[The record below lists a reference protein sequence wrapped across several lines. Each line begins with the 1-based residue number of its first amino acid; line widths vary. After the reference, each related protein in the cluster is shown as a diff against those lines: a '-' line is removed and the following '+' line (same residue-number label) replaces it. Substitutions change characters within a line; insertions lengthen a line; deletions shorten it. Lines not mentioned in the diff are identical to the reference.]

1 MGTTLDAA
9 PRAPEPQLIPVMLS
23 RSETSLTMSWCDFQQ
38 LTEILRFAHDIVRWI
53 SKCRAKLRVCSNSRR
68 YVASEMFRL
77 CRLLFLVGVAGS
89 FLASDELKAAT
100 APEPG
105 DLRGVGKVTFPIA
118 CTPDVQSD
126 FVRGVALLHS
136 FFYEEARRV
145 FTSVAERDSKCAMAQ
160 WGIAMTWWHPIWTPP
175 NPDEMR
181 AGKAAIEKAMS
192 MNAGSDHE
200 RGFITAL
207 NTYYNTADN
216 SSAAPVG
223 QSCHGPVGPRDRV
236 VAYEKAMRQLRDKYP
251 DDFEVQTFYAFAV
264 LGVGYATPN
273 DTTLSKQLEAAGTLE
288 RLWKQNPNHPGVV
301 HYLIHSYDYPQFAQ
315 RGLTAAKTYNSIAPW
330 VPHALHMPSHI
341 FTRLGMWDES
351 IAANRASAEASRAYS
366 AMRHRDATEAEEL
379 HALDYMAYSYLQE
392 AQDAEAKKIV
402 DLAAKVRKTNPELEF
417 SAAYAL
423 AAIPTRYAFERND
436 WAAAATL
443 SIPNVPHWSWFP
455 FMEALIEYGHALG
468 RAHTSDVE
476 GARKAIAR
484 MQELRD
490 ATKDPKFDYFKSH
503 LDLQMQAA
511 TAWVAAAEGKNND
524 AIDIL
529 RRAAGSEEIMGKQPG
544 SPGAFVPIRE
554 QLGTLLLEVE
564 QPREAQRQFE
574 AALKIYPGRF
584 RGLYGAAKAAEQAG
598 DNENASRY
606 YTKLAAQTTRAG
618 NSRDEL
624 NHIRE
629 FLSAQPK
636 APDSKD
642 IATAHE

>member
-1 MGTTLDAA
+1 M
-9 PRAPEPQLIPVMLS
+9 
-23 RSETSLTMSWCDFQQ
+23 
-38 LTEILRFAHDIVRWI
+38 VRWR
-53 SKCRAKLRVCSNSRR
+53 SLRLV
-68 YVASEMFRL
+68 
-77 CRLLFLVGVAGS
+77 FLVGLASS
-89 FLASDELKAAT
+89 FLALNHVKSAT

-105 DLRGVGKVTFPIA
+105 DLRGVGKVTFPITCA
-118 CTPDVQSD
+118 PDVQSD
-126 FVRGVALLHS
+126 FARGVALLHS

-145 FTSVAERDSKCAMAQ
+145 FTSVAERDPKCAMAQ

-175 NPDEMR
+175 TPDEMR

-192 MNAGSDHE
+192 MKAGTDRE

-207 NTYYNTADN
+207 NTYYNTADS

-236 VAYEKAMRQLRDKYP
+236 IAYEKAMRQLRDKYP

-264 LGVGYATPN
+264 LGYGYATPN
-273 DTTLSKQLEAAGTLE
+273 DTSLSKQLEAAGILE
-288 RLWKQNPNHPGVV
+288 KLWKQNANHPGVV

-315 RGLTAAKTYNSIAPW
+315 RGLTAAQTYDSIAPW

-351 IAANRASAEASRAYS
+351 IAANRASAEASRAYA

-402 DLAAKVRKTNPELEF
+402 DIAAKVKKTNPELEF

-436 WAAAATL
+436 WAAAANL
-443 SIPNVPHWSWFP
+443 SIPNLPHWSSFP

-468 RAHTSDVE
+468 RAHTGDVE

-484 MQELRD
+484 MQQLRD

-511 TAWVAAAEGKNND
+511 SAWVAAAEGKKNE
-524 AIDIL
+524 AIDML
-529 RRAAGSEEIMGKQPG
+529 RRAADSEDILGKHPV

-554 QLGTLLLEVE
+554 QLGTLLLEMG
-564 QPREAQRQFE
+564 QPTEAQREFE

-584 RGLYGAAKAAEQAG
+584 RGLYGAAQAAELAG
-598 DNENASRY
+598 DNEDASRY
-606 YTKLAAQTTRAG
+606 YTKLAAQTSKAG
-618 NSRDEL
+618 GSRDEL
-624 NHIRE
+624 NHVRE
-629 FLSAQPK
+629 FLSAQAK
-636 APDSKD
+636 AADSKGV
-642 IATAHE
+642 ASARE

>member
-1 MGTTLDAA
+1 MMRSRWVRLVC
-9 PRAPEPQLIPVMLS
+9 LIAVVN
-23 RSETSLTMSWCDFQQ
+23 T
-38 LTEILRFAHDIVRWI
+38 
-53 SKCRAKLRVCSNSRR
+53 
-68 YVASEMFRL
+68 
-77 CRLLFLVGVAGS
+77 LFLLRHAQC
-89 FLASDELKAAT
+89 AT
-100 APEPG
+100 TPEPG
-105 DLRGVGKVTFPIA
+105 DLRGVGKVTFPITCA
-118 CTPDVQSD
+118 PEVQSD
-126 FVRGVALLHS
+126 FARGVALLHS

-145 FTSVAERDSKCAMAQ
+145 FTSIAERDPKCAMAQ

-175 NPDEMR
+175 TPDEMR

-192 MNAGSDHE
+192 MKAGTDRE

-207 NTYYNTADN
+207 NTYYNMTDS

-251 DDFEVQTFYAFAV
+251 DDFEVETFYAFAV
-264 LGVGYATPN
+264 LSTGYATPN
-273 DTTLSKQLEAAGTLE
+273 DTSLSKQLEAAGILE
-288 RLWKQNPNHPGVV
+288 KLWKQNANHPGVV
-301 HYLIHSYDYPQFAQ
+301 HYLIHSYDYPQFAE
-315 RGLTAAKTYNSIAPW
+315 RGLTAAKTYDSIAPW

-351 IAANRASAEASRAYS
+351 IAANQASAEASRAYA

-379 HALDYMAYSYLQE
+379 HALDYMVYSYLQE

-417 SAAYAL
+417 SGAYAL

-436 WAAAATL
+436 WTAAANLA
-443 SIPNVPHWSWFP
+443 IPNVPHWSSFP

-468 RAHTSDVE
+468 RAHTGDLD

-484 MQELRD
+484 MQVLRD
-490 ATKDPKFDYFKSH
+490 ATKNPKFDYFKSH

-511 TAWVAAAEGKNND
+511 SAWMAAAEGRKNE

-529 RRAAGSEEIMGKQPG
+529 RRAADSEDILGKHPV

-554 QLGTLLLEVE
+554 QLGTLLIEVGK
-564 QPREAQRQFE
+564 PTEAQREFE

-584 RGLYGAAKAAEQAG
+584 RGLYGAAQAAEQAG

-606 YTKLAAQTTRAG
+606 YTKLAAQTSKAG
-618 NSRDEL
+618 GSRDEL
-624 NHIRE
+624 NHVRE
-629 FLSAQPK
+629 FLSAQAK
-636 APDSKD
+636 AADSNGV
-642 IATAHE
+642 ASTHQ

>member
-1 MGTTLDAA
+1 MY
-9 PRAPEPQLIPVMLS
+9 S
-23 RSETSLTMSWCDFQQ
+23 RSLCTYVLIAI
-38 LTEILRFAHDIVRWI
+38 LTE
-53 SKCRAKLRVCSNSRR
+53 
-68 YVASEMFRL
+68 
-77 CRLLFLVGVAGS
+77 
-89 FLASDELKAAT
+89 LAALNVESAT

-105 DLRGVGKVTFPIA
+105 DLRGVGNVTFSIT
-118 CTPDVQSD
+118 CSPDVQSD
-126 FVRGVALLHS
+126 FARGVALLHS
-136 FFYEEARRV
+136 FFYEEARRT
-145 FTSVAERDSKCAMAQ
+145 FTSVADHDPKCAMAQ

-175 NPDEMR
+175 TPDEMR

-192 MNAGSDHE
+192 MKALTDREH
-200 RGFITAL
+200 GFITAL
-207 NTYYNTADN
+207 NTYYNTTDS

-264 LGVGYATPN
+264 LSTGYATPN
-273 DTTLSKQLEAAGTLE
+273 DTTLSKQLEAADILE
-288 RLWKQNPNHPGVV
+288 KLWKQNANHPGVV
-301 HYLIHSYDYPQFAQ
+301 HYLIHSYDYPQFAE
-315 RGLTAAKTYNSIAPW
+315 RGLTAAKTYDSIAPW

-351 IAANRASAEASRAYS
+351 IAANRASAEASRAYA
-366 AMRHRDATEAEEL
+366 AMRRRDATEAEEL

-392 AQDAEAKKIV
+392 ARDGEAKKIV

-436 WAAAATL
+436 WAAAANL
-443 SIPNVPHWSWFP
+443 PISNVPHWSSFP

-468 RAHTSDVE
+468 RAHTGDLD

-484 MQELRD
+484 MQQLRE

-511 TAWVAAAEGKNND
+511 SAWVAAAEGKKDD
-524 AIDIL
+524 AIDML
-529 RRAAGSEEIMGKQPG
+529 RRAADSEDILGKHPV

-554 QLGTLLLEVE
+554 QLGAFLLEVGK
-564 QPREAQRQFE
+564 PTEAQREFE

-584 RGLYGAAKAAEQAG
+584 RGLYGAAQAAELAG
-598 DNENASRY
+598 DNEVANRY
-606 YTKLAAQTTRAG
+606 YTKLAAQTSKAG
-618 NSRDEL
+618 GSRNEL
-624 NHIRE
+624 NHVRE
-629 FLSAQPK
+629 FLSAQAK
-636 APDSKD
+636 RAESKGV
-642 IATAHE
+642 AARE

>member
-1 MGTTLDAA
+1 MFRSQRRCMSLLIILATTLAA
-9 PRAPEPQLIPVMLS
+9 G
-23 RSETSLTMSWCDFQQ
+23 
-38 LTEILRFAHDIVRWI
+38 H
-53 SKCRAKLRVCSNSRR
+53 
-68 YVASEMFRL
+68 
-77 CRLLFLVGVAGS
+77 
-89 FLASDELKAAT
+89 LKSAT

-105 DLRGVGKVTFPIA
+105 DLRGVGKITFPVTCA
-118 CTPDVQSD
+118 PDVQSD
-126 FVRGVALLHS
+126 FARGVALLHS

-145 FTSVAERDSKCAMAQ
+145 FTSVADRDPKCAMAQ

-175 NPDEMR
+175 TPDEMR

-192 MNAGSDHE
+192 INAGSDRE

-207 NTYYNTADN
+207 NTYYNTVDS

-236 VAYEKAMRQLRDKYP
+236 IAYEKAMRQLRDKPP

-264 LGVGYATPN
+264 LATGYATPN
-273 DTTLSKQLEAAGTLE
+273 DTSLSKQLEAAGILE
-288 RLWKQNPNHPGVV
+288 KLWKQDAKHPGVV

-315 RGLTAAKTYNSIAPW
+315 RGLTAAQTYDSIAPW

-351 IAANRASAEASRAYS
+351 IAANRASAEASRAY
-366 AMRHRDATEAEEL
+366 ATMRHRDATEAEEL

-402 DLAAKVRKTNPELEF
+402 DIAAKVNNTNPELEF

-436 WAAAATL
+436 WSAAANL
-443 SIPNVPHWSWFP
+443 SIPNLPHWSSFP

-468 RAHTSDVE
+468 RVHTGDVE

-511 TAWVAAAEGKNND
+511 SAWVAAAEGKKNEAVD
-524 AIDIL
+524 ML
-529 RRAAGSEEIMGKQPG
+529 RRAADCEDVLGKHPV
-544 SPGAFVPIRE
+544 SPGAFVPVRE
-554 QLGTLLLEVE
+554 KIGSLLLELG
-564 QPREAQRQFE
+564 QPRESQRE
-574 AALKIYPGRF
+574 LVAAIKIYPGRF
-584 RGLYGAAKAAEQAG
+584 RGLYGAAQAAELAG
-598 DNENASRY
+598 DNDSASRY
-606 YTKLAAQTTRAG
+606 YTKLAAQTSKAG
-618 NSRDEL
+618 GSRNEL

-629 FLSAQPK
+629 FLSAQAK
-636 APDSKD
+636 AADSNGMAS
-642 IATAHE
+642 IRE

>member
-1 MGTTLDAA
+1 MPRKANAAAKSFSNLSDAVAVALWRRSSGFIQPDATMLRTSKRLQMFCEPAAQAHLLGTMCYRSL
-9 PRAPEPQLIPVMLS
+9 RALVFVAI
-23 RSETSLTMSWCDFQQ
+23 
-38 LTEILRFAHDIVRWI
+38 LTELAALNIQ
-53 SKCRAKLRVCSNSRR
+53 S
-68 YVASEMFRL
+68 AS
-77 CRLLFLVGVAGS
+77 
-89 FLASDELKAAT
+89 

-105 DLRGVGKVTFPIA
+105 DLRGVGKVTFPITCA
-118 CTPDVQSD
+118 PDVQSD
-126 FVRGVALLHS
+126 FARGVALLHS

-145 FTSVAERDSKCAMAQ
+145 FTSVAERDPKCAMAQ

-175 NPDEMR
+175 TPDEMR

-192 MNAGSDHE
+192 MKAGTDRE

-207 NTYYNTADN
+207 NTYYNTAD
-216 SSAAPVG
+216 SSTAAPVG

-236 VAYEKAMRQLRDKYP
+236 IAYEKAMLQLRDKYP

-273 DTTLSKQLEAAGTLE
+273 DTSLSKQLEAAGILE
-288 RLWKQNPNHPGVV
+288 QLWKQNANHPGVV

-315 RGLTAAKTYNSIAPW
+315 RGLAAAQLYDDIAPW

-351 IAANRASAEASRAYS
+351 IAANRASAEASRAYA
-366 AMRHRDATEAEEL
+366 AMRHRAATEAEEL

-436 WAAAATL
+436 WTAAANLA
-443 SIPNVPHWSWFP
+443 IPSLPHWSSFP

-468 RAHTSDVE
+468 RAHTGDID

-484 MQELRD
+484 MQQLRD
-490 ATKDPKFDYFKSH
+490 ATKDSKFDYFKSH

-511 TAWVAAAEGKNND
+511 SAWVAAAEGKKNNALD
-524 AIDIL
+524 ML
-529 RRAAGSEEIMGKQPG
+529 RRAADSEDKLGKHPV
-544 SPGAFVPIRE
+544 SPGAFVPVRE
-554 QLGTLLLEVE
+554 QLGALLLEMG
-564 QPREAQRQFE
+564 QPTEARREFE
-574 AALKIYPGRF
+574 AALKIYPGRY
-584 RGLYGAAKAAEQAG
+584 RGLYGAAQAAEQAG
-598 DNENASRY
+598 DNEDAIRY
-606 YTKLAAQTTRAG
+606 YTKLAAQTSKAG
-618 NSRDEL
+618 RSRDEL
-624 NHIRE
+624 NHVRE
-629 FLSAQPK
+629 FLSAQAK
-636 APDSKD
+636 AADSKGV
-642 IATAHE
+642 ASARE